1 MPRHIHP
8 LRFIIVSVLF
18 SAYWYVFASL
28 CSHYIVYDS
37 SLHLPELLSYI
48 LCSLNVGQMNLGMN
62 ECKSKCVC
70 ECPIPTLDSILPFSS
85 LQLTTEEGRTFYLQP
100 LPNLS
105 EATCTP
111 LRNHPGT
118 FKTRLLSFSL
128 VENKYA
134 HSLSLK

>member
-1 MPRHIHP
+1 MNAKANAC
-8 LRFIIVSVLF
+8 V
-18 SAYWYVFASL
+18 
-28 CSHYIVYDS
+28 
-37 SLHLPELLSYI
+37 
-48 LCSLNVGQMNLGMN
+48 NV
-62 ECKSKCVC
+62 
-70 ECPIPTLDSILPFSS
+70 CPIPTLDPILPFSP
-85 LQLTTEEGRTFYLQP
+85 LLLTTEEGRTFYLQP